1 MAQLQVRGRLPALL
15 LLLLVGAGVAAVVFA
30 SFAVV
35 LPVAA
40 GLLVL
45 GLLRSAW
52 YRLTGRRPPAAWRV
66 VTARTVHVGPM
77 GPFSAPGRE
86 PVHGDEGPVV
96 DALPRSASLP
106 GGSEPREGSGSGG

>member
-1 MAQLQVRGRLPALL
+1 MAQVQVRGCLPALL

-40 GLLVL
+40 GLLLL

-52 YRLTGRRPPAAWRV
+52 YRLTGRSPPAPWRV
-66 VTARTVHVGPM
+66 VTARTIHVGPM
-77 GPFSAPGRE
+77 GPFSAPGRGPADGE
-86 PVHGDEGPVV
+86 EGPVV

-106 GGSEPREGSGSGG
+106 GGGEPREGSGPGA